1 MVGKSSPVPLEPHS
15 ITERIY
21 FSDTALRAP
30 GMYRL
35 VYVAQ
40 RGNLVG
46 ILGISPP
53 FPGHH
58 RPA

>member
-1 MVGKSSPVPLEPHS
+1 MSGKSSPIPFEPHA

-21 FSDTALRAP
+21 FSDTALRTP

-40 RGNLVG
+40 RGNQVG
-46 ILGISPP
+46 ILGVSPP

-58 RPA
+58 RPT